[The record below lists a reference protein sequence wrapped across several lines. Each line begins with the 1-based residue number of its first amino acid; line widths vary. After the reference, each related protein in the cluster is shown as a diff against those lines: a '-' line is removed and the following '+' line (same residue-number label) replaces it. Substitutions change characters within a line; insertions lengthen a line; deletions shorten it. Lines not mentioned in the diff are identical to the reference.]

1 MIWLDYVML
10 LIPALAVTI
19 WAQAR
24 IVRALGEGSRAETTS
39 GLRGAEV
46 ARDLLIAGGVEG
58 VSVEPAVG
66 ELANHYD
73 GRNRVLR
80 LSPAV
85 HDGRTLADAA
95 ITAHQAGHALQDD
108 SGYPGR
114 LVPKAVVPL
123 AELGSQVL
131 WMLMIA
137 GLLLGMFRLVVL
149 AIAGFSALVVL
160 QLLNLPVE
168 LDASRRGRR
177 LLASTGLIGP
187 DEEPAVA
194 RVLNAS
200 AWTHVAACLTGLP
213 ALLLRLARPRSGRL
227 VP

>member
-10 LIPALAVTI
+10 LIPGLAVTI
-19 WAQAR
+19 WAQVR
-24 IVRALGEGSRAETTS
+24 IVRALGEGSRVEAGS
-39 GLRGAEV
+39 GLQGAEV
-46 ARDLLIAGGVEG
+46 ARDLLIAGGVG
-58 VSVEPAVG
+58 DVSVEPAVG

-73 GRNRVLR
+73 ARNRVLR

-95 ITAHQAGHALQDD
+95 IAAHQAGHALQDD
-108 SGYPGR
+108 AGHPGR
-114 LVPKAVVPL
+114 LVRNAVVPL
-123 AELGSQVL
+123 AELGSQVA

-149 AIAGFSALVVL
+149 AIAGFSALVLL

-168 LDASRRGRR
+168 LDASRRGRQ
-177 LLASTGLIGP
+177 LLESTGLISP
-187 DEEPAVA
+187 DEQPTVA

-200 AWTHVAACLTGLP
+200 AWTRVAACLTGLP
-213 ALLLRLARPRSGRL
+213 ALLLRVARPRTGRL
-227 VP
+227 AP

>member
-10 LIPALAVTI
+10 LIPALAMTI
-19 WAQAR
+19 WAQVR
-24 IVRALGEGSRAETTS
+24 IVRALREGSRVEAGS

-46 ARDLLIAGGVEG
+46 ARDLLIASGVEG

-66 ELANHYD
+66 ELANHYETRD
-73 GRNRVLR
+73 RVLR

-85 HDGRTLADAA
+85 HDGRTLAAAA
-95 ITAHQAGHALQDD
+95 IAAHQAGHALQDD
-108 SGYPGR
+108 AGHPGR
-114 LVPKAVVPL
+114 LVRNAVVPL
-123 AELGSQVL
+123 AELGSQVV

-149 AIAGFSALVVL
+149 AITGFSLLVVL

-177 LLASTGLIGP
+177 LLVSTGLIGP

-213 ALLLRLARPRSGRL
+213 ALLLRVARPRAGRL